1 MKKIKN
7 YTFFVGL
14 IGAVLSVVSF
24 VLDFFGV
31 MDIMPIIVEIVAVI
45 SAVLVSVGVVQ
56 KDTKA
61 QDIIAEKDEIKDDI
75 TDNINKQYKENKDG
89 NIDSQ
94 DQ

>member
-31 MDIMPIIVEIVAVI
+31 VDIMPIIVEIVAVI
-45 SAVLVSVGVVQ
+45 SAVLVSVGVVK

-61 QDIIAEKDEIKDDI
+61 QDIIAEKDDIKDDI
-75 TDNINKQYKENKDG
+75 IDNINKQSKVNKDG

-94 DQ
+94 D